1 VAEARFRA
9 RAARRPAHIT
19 LDRPVGPR
27 GPGHGVP
34 DSPQSGWPPASARVP
49 SSDTRLDTVSDDQF
63 LLRTPGSGW
72 PGDGHGRPLD
82 RPVGRTS
89 PVQWDHL
96 ADGSGPGP
104 DSDGQAADTSS
115 AQRPTIRLASRPRPT
130 TRPTR
135 PGPDRTGQQCAYSPS
150 ANPSHGQHRDP
161 PGHHHLHLCSMP
173 GRPQAWSPS
182 DVRAVPSGVHNGH
195 HDRTAFRTP
204 HAQSYAPDTV
214 PFTRHT
220 MANRKRR
227 GQGTDERHSRPS
239 VILDRHDHKGGPQDT
254 PSPSC
259 GAGVCGLATK
269 VGSAMAT
276 LPARP

>member
-1 VAEARFRA
+1 MVCR
-9 RAARRPAHIT
+9 T
-19 LDRPVGPR
+19 C
-27 GPGHGVP
+27 
-34 DSPQSGWPPASARVP
+34 PQSGWPPASARVP

-173 GRPQAWSPS
+173 GRPQAWC
-182 DVRAVPSGVHNGH
+182 RA
-195 HDRTAFRTP
+195 
-204 HAQSYAPDTV
+204 TV
-214 PFTRHT
+214 PLNTGRYMKVNTGVSLCPRSRRCGRAWRPWSTSGRPPSARSCPVSAGRH
-220 MANRKRR
+220 RR
-227 GQGTDERHSRPS
+227 PRQGN
-239 VILDRHDHKGGPQDT
+239 LG
-254 PSPSC
+254 
-259 GAGVCGLATK
+259 
-269 VGSAMAT
+269 
-276 LPARP
+276 